1 MSIDSKFLEYLTAKL
16 LPREHL
22 SHGRSNELSEA
33 ASKLLPRQGWRQKF
47 SEKYIRFRLEKEVLN
62 DLPED
67 DPASQIFERLT
78 KFISDL
84 DDFSS
89 ECTVYL
95 PVEGLKLSKRL
106 KLGNVQFI
114 PVTKTFKRNLLRQG
128 KERIFRTSHPR
139 TEQIR
144 RNKNYAA
151 AIEKACS
158 TGCCAVVTVIAER
171 GRAIARI
178 IHVEKK
184 GFMRVTP

>member
-95 PVEGLKLSKRL
+95 PVEGLKPGLFHSKL
-106 KLGNVQFI
+106 IKLGEPINSSVVDNDLLLNRSLNK
-114 PVTKTFKRNLLRQG
+114 PSSNSHADRKSHLSRSTKPTR
-128 KERIFRTSHPR
+128 
-139 TEQIR
+139 
-144 RNKNYAA
+144 YA
-151 AIEKACS
+151 
-158 TGCCAVVTVIAER
+158 R
-171 GRAIARI
+171 
-178 IHVEKK
+178 
-184 GFMRVTP
+184 

>member
-1 MSIDSKFLEYLTAKL
+1 MSIDSKFLEFLTAKL
-16 LPREHL
+16 LPREDL

-67 DPASQIFERLT
+67 DPASQISERLT

-128 KERIFRTSHPR
+128 KERIFRTSHPALSR
-139 TEQIR
+139 WACVVHVQTPISELMMD
-144 RNKNYAA
+144 A
-151 AIEKACS
+151 KASPQGTVHKAMES
-158 TGCCAVVTVIAER
+158 T
-171 GRAIARI
+171 
-178 IHVEKK
+178 
-184 GFMRVTP
+184 